1 MAAKEAPSEL
11 IRAKD
16 VAVFDRWAIPSFDP
30 EVEEPVPAPEAPAEP
45 EPMVV

>member
-30 EVEEPVPAPEAPAEP
+30 EVERQRVLES
-45 EPMVV
+45 